1 MSLKINQTITT
12 KDGFTVPSGTIV
24 RFNTIFPQG
33 DYQAHMNMF
42 FYKDQATIDNNGA
55 NYYPSELNSLG
66 YVKDYTL
73 NEFTGLTPTLVHVAL
88 KDYLETIYTAGT
100 IDIVL

>member
-1 MSLKINQTITT
+1 MSLKINQEITT

-24 RFNTIFPQG
+24 QFDTIFPKG
-33 DYQAHMNMF
+33 NYQAHMNMS
-42 FYKDQATIDNNGA
+42 FYKDQTTIDNGGS
-55 NYYPSELNSLG
+55 NYYPSELTTLG
-66 YVKDYTL
+66 YVKDYEL
-73 NEFTGLTPTLVHVAL
+73 NQFTALTPTLVHVAL